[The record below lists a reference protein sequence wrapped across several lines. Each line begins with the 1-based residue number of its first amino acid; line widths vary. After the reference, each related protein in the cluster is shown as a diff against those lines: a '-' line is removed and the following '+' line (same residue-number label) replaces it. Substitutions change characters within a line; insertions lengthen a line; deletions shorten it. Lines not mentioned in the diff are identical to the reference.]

1 MKKSTFIILSIVVVL
16 SMVFSF
22 SFVGCKEAV
31 EEIEE
36 AVEEIE
42 EAVEEA
48 EEAVEEEVPA
58 EEEKFEIVA
67 TTMAGNDVV
76 SEQYALA
83 FEKANKN
90 PNLSFDWAPIE
101 YGLLHDKIVLN
112 EAAAAGEFDLH
123 FLITDWLAE
132 LIPAGFLAPL
142 NDYLES
148 SPIEGWSE
156 DESLSTVEKFE
167 QIFPPGASRLQTVDG
182 KIYGIPAH
190 DGPMNLFYRTDLFSN
205 ETEKAN
211 FEAEY
216 GYELK
221 APDTWEQFKDI
232 ADFFTRPDENLWG
245 TAFAGNDPQA
255 TPYDFVQIAHNNGA
269 EYFNEGGEAN
279 FNSQEWISALEFL
292 GTMYEENSPPGAES
306 VDMLGRADQFKEGIV
321 AMYIDWMAWA
331 GYFEL
336 PDISKIVGNA
346 GYTFM
351 PSGSDNRDSL
361 DIYWI
366 FAISGSSPN
375 PDMAWEVMKT
385 FASIEGDK
393 AVLIE
398 TQGQQMPVRYTTM
411 NDPDVVEAFPFYDL
425 MKEILDAGY
434 TFGSPDHPANAQIY
448 DQLRIAVQ
456 RYLAGEGTAEE
467 ILNDANAAIAD
478 AMAEFE

>member
-1 MKKSTFIILSIVVVL
+1 MKKLLLWSLVIMVCISMIATFSLI
-16 SMVFSF
+16 
-22 SFVGCKEAV
+22 GCKKA
-31 EEIEE
+31 
-36 AVEEIE
+36 A
-42 EAVEEA
+42 
-48 EEAVEEEVPA
+48 PA
-58 EEEKFEIVA
+58 EEEVAEEEVEEKAAPAEEEVEEKIMIIA

-101 YGLLHDKIVLN
+101 YAQLHDKIVLN

-132 LIPAGFLAPL
+132 LIPAGFLTPL

-148 SPIEGWSE
+148 SPIDGWSE
-156 DESLSTVEKFE
+156 DESLSTIEKFE
-167 QIFPPGASRLQTVDG
+167 KVFPPGASRLQTVDG

-190 DGPMNLFYRTDLFSN
+190 DGPMNLFYRTDLFN
-205 ETEKAN
+205 DETEKEN

-255 TPYDFVQIAHNNGA
+255 TPYDFVQIAHNYGA
-269 EYFNEGGEAN
+269 EYFNANGEPN
-279 FNSQEWISALEFL
+279 FNGQEWITALEFL
-292 GTMYEENSPPGAES
+292 ETMYEENSPPGAES

-336 PDISKIVGNA
+336 PDISKVVGNV

-351 PSGSDNRDSL
+351 PQGSDNRDSL

-393 AVLIE
+393 AVVME

-411 NDPDVVEAFPFYDL
+411 NDPDVVEAFPYYEL

-434 TFGSPDHPANAQIY
+434 TFGSPYHPANAQIF

-456 RYLAGEGTAEE
+456 RYLAGEGAAEE